1 MVLMSTIDPNQP
13 GITPSP
19 QDLLDEALA
28 NSTFGNA
35 SSETTESQN
44 AAESQEP
51 PQEQALDTYN
61 DLTHVAQ
68 SRFNKELTEGVPS
81 ELRDAQQMTS
91 TLNDS
96 IVANGKEALAAAA
109 QTLKPDA
116 VLSLLQV

>member
-1 MVLMSTIDPNQP
+1 MSTIDPNQS
-13 GITPSP
+13 GITPSA
-19 QDLLDEALA
+19 QDLIDESLA
-28 NSTFGNA
+28 NSTFGSA
-35 SSETTESQN
+35 SSETTQSQN

-51 PQEQALDTYN
+51 PQEQALDTFN

-116 VLSLLQV
+116 VLSLLQA

>member
-1 MVLMSTIDPNQP
+1 MVLMSTIDPNQS

-19 QDLLDEALA
+19 QDLLDDALVK
-28 NSTFGNA
+28 STFGSESAQNA
-35 SSETTESQN
+35 QSQN
-44 AAESQEP
+44 AAATQEP

-68 SRFNKELTEGVPS
+68 SRFNKELTDGVPT

-91 TLNDS
+91 QLSDS
-96 IVANGKEALAAAA
+96 IASNATEALAAGA

-116 VLSLLQV
+116 VLSLLQL